1 MYKVHIKCRQPA
13 KNWLLRVLSRLLFW
27 ELQKGAK
34 DKVRNHRL
42 LLHPSHPL
50 DKENSF
56 IISTQLRGNR
66 RWVPPV
72 NMCPFLSVLTFYFY
86 WLLWYLGFYI
96 AESFLEILVGT
107 IKLKLGLHCTA
118 TLTVSDG
125 RSKLTQ
131 FHAAILAGTPVDP
144 GTRIPSWFIPQATH
158 TICLLVNEPCFE
170 FIFTVSFPAD
180 VRCGSFATHSQRTP
194 TDVCGEATLQ

>member
-1 MYKVHIKCRQPA
+1 MYKVLIKCRQPA

-66 RWVPPV
+66 RWVLPV

-107 IKLKLGLHCTA
+107 IKLKLGLHCYTDCERWKIQ
-118 TLTVSDG
+118 TNTVPRRHIG
-125 RSKLTQ
+125 R
-131 FHAAILAGTPVDP
+131 
-144 GTRIPSWFIPQATH
+144 H
-158 TICLLVNEPCFE
+158 TSRPWNEDSFVVYTTGYPHNLLVGKWALLR
-170 FIFTVSFPAD
+170 IHLYS
-180 VRCGSFATHSQRTP
+180 
-194 TDVCGEATLQ
+194 

>member
-1 MYKVHIKCRQPA
+1 MYKVLIKCRQPA

-107 IKLKLGLHCTA
+107 IKLKLGLHCYTDSPA
-118 TLTVSDG
+118 VIDQKYGELFTFMIKAWNFARLQPTL
-125 RSKLTQ
+125 RLTFLDMEPSQ
-131 FHAAILAGTPVDP
+131 IQHW
-144 GTRIPSWFIPQATH
+144 TRVLRRP
-158 TICLLVNEPCFE
+158 
-170 FIFTVSFPAD
+170 
-180 VRCGSFATHSQRTP
+180 
-194 TDVCGEATLQ
+194 